1 MHTPYII
8 VFYPHQPLFWTMKR
22 VGAGMHFI
30 PFVEYAVIDTWN
42 KKNNAVIH
50 DHFRQIILFF
60 LILNVFFFLSREIVS
75 MYTHVYCSHAFP
87 LLWYVCCSWYVQY
100 GLILFL
106 TLITCKNMFKIL
118 TISLSLK
125 QKKTTKNYQLPK
137 YKSFKENYFE
147 TLNSNDDDF

>member
-1 MHTPYII
+1 
-8 VFYPHQPLFWTMKR
+8 
-22 VGAGMHFI
+22 
-30 PFVEYAVIDTWN
+30 
-42 KKNNAVIH
+42 
-50 DHFRQIILFF
+50 
-60 LILNVFFFLSREIVS
+60 

-125 QKKTTKNYQLPK
+125 QKKKTTKNYQLPK

-147 TLNSNDDDF
+147 TLNSNDDDLIIQSKNYLYINHISQIVHYHPSKRYWNPIRQYFKIINTRHTTVSTVLNKNKRHFILRF